1 MKRQTDLSDTGRDGQ
16 TALLPGLMTAKPH
29 AGRHPMTGL
38 MGALRLICCLTFT
51 ALAEAGIHVPAI
63 ASLGADADTEAVVA
77 GPVEPS
83 SRLMID
89 MTVTNPT
96 SGNAVLLAF
105 GRDLDADGELSAEET
120 MYRAGWDA
128 GAWVE
133 YPSDAVDAVPLQGGV
148 SGDRLSMQLIAGDWD
163 LVSLVVRGDAAG
175 KVFAGKPPT
184 IILLR

>member
-1 MKRQTDLSDTGRDGQ
+1 MKRIVCLLCLLAAGLSS
-16 TALLPGLMTAKPH
+16 A
-29 AGRHPMTGL
+29 
-38 MGALRLICCLTFT
+38 RLS
-51 ALAEAGIHVPAI
+51 VPDISAT
-63 ASLGADADTEAVVA
+63 GADADTEAAAA

-163 LVSLVVRGDAAG
+163 LVSLVVRGGAAG
-175 KVFAGKPPT
+175 KVFAGRPPT
-184 IILLR
+184 VILLR